1 MLKVVSDRKDLCSV
15 VSMCFLIHRISS
27 IPSAEDFA
35 FICLDILVLVLLIPD
50 LVFHISGPGRWA
62 LHTARSIE
70 LRPYWRPFT
79 RLLWRIIFD

>member
-50 LVFHISGPGRWA
+50 LVFISLVRAVGQPR
-62 LHTARSIE
+62 TARSN
-70 LRPYWRPFT
+70 
-79 RLLWRIIFD
+79 